1 MTSKDEL
8 RQAFCIS
15 DQDVDEILQSEMND
29 FTWDTL
35 DGIIQHAPRTE
46 AGRPIDR
53 IFSAV
58 RHAYLAGCYKALKVV
73 QLANRETVDE
83 LLLETGC
90 KPC

>member
-46 AGRPIDR
+46 ADRPIDR

-58 RHAYLAGCYKALKVV
+58 RHAYLAGCYKTLKAA

>member
-46 AGRPIDR
+46 ADRPIDR
-53 IFSAV
+53 FFSAV
-58 RHAYLAGCYKALKVV
+58 RHAYLTGFSRALALA
-73 QLANRETVDE
+73 QLANRETVDK
-83 LLLETGC
+83 LLPETGC